1 MPIIDA
7 EFTKTEKEIDAEFE
21 QTDSEMEAGFGTI
34 FQLGVPG
41 PQGEKGDK
49 GLDALV
55 CYTDFNGSFTSVALA
70 YDQFNRTPVVGDL
83 FLGYSSRGHYHVFE
97 VTSCNNNTMVAAAE
111 CKYYAQLIG
120 PKGPQG
126 PQGPQGY
133 KGEKGDAGENGLC
146 ALVITKP
153 ITLEYAVGDAFGI
166 LKGDFNRTPV
176 AGDVFA
182 TLCGGGYYTVFN
194 VFHVGENYAN
204 VECIARTWIKGD
216 PGQKGDPGEK
226 GDPGSDANV
235 TKANVEAAL
244 GYTPVDRR
252 TVAEMDESLTHL
264 IELSDDFNG
273 DIGALY
279 HTTRALEERMDEV
292 ALAATSFEITGTFE
306 ENGDGTYAVTLEP
319 YDWDEMMDAY
329 HSGRLVMCHLNED
342 GARYLHFM
350 PSEIY
355 YEDGYAVFH
364 CPGEFGNGYELQIG
378 KIWCN
383 LHSLVHL
390 TTGSMDYIIAN
401 VIDALP
407 VYDGEVVDV

>member
-1 MPIIDA
+1 MPINGSEMEIEAEFICGDTEVDA
-7 EFTKTEKEIDAEFE
+7 EFGKFQYVGVPGKSAYEIAVDNGFKGTEKEW
-21 QTDSEMEAGFGTI
+21 
-34 FQLGVPG
+34 
-41 PQGEKGDK
+41 
-49 GLDALV
+49 
-55 CYTDFNGSFTSVALA
+55 
-70 YDQFNRTPVVGDL
+70 
-83 FLGYSSRGHYHVFE
+83 
-97 VTSCNNNTMVAAAE
+97 
-111 CKYYAQLIG
+111 
-120 PKGPQG
+120 
-126 PQGPQGY
+126 
-133 KGEKGDAGENGLC
+133 
-146 ALVITKP
+146 
-153 ITLEYAVGDAFGI
+153 LES
-166 LKGDFNRTPV
+166 L
-176 AGDVFA
+176 
-182 TLCGGGYYTVFN
+182 
-194 VFHVGENYAN
+194 H
-204 VECIARTWIKGD
+204 
-216 PGQKGDPGEK
+216 
-226 GDPGSDANV
+226 GSDANV
-235 TKANVEAAL
+235 TRDNVEAAL
-244 GYTPVDRR
+244 GYSPADSQ

-279 HTTRALEERMDEV
+279 NQTRVLEERMDEV

-401 VIDALP
+401 VINALP